1 MLIKIAPE
9 VYKDF
14 VTTDKHGNK
23 QLIAEC
29 LNAIYGTMVASLLY
43 YGKFCKTLK
52 REGFEPNPYDPCVHN
67 RMVDGKQQTISFHVD
82 DCKLSHED
90 YDVNTK
96 LIDTLRD
103 EYESI
108 FEDGTGKM
116 KVTRG
121 KVHEYLGMTLD
132 YRTEG
137 VVKISMLKC
146 LKECL
151 DDFAKIMPKENG
163 TKSSAAPSNL
173 FTINDDCEKLS
184 KKQAEQFHIWL
195 PRCCLQLNVRGQTLA
210 PQFRS

>member
-1 MLIKIAPE
+1 MESHLFLKKKRDGTIKGRTVAGGNKQRNYISKDDASSPTVATESVLFTSIIEAFEKRDVATIDIPNAFIQTRVEDPEQRAIIRIRGILVDMLVKIAPG
-9 VYKDF
+9 VYKDY

-116 KVTRG
+116 KVT
-121 KVHEYLGMTLD
+121 
-132 YRTEG
+132 
-137 VVKISMLKC
+137 
-146 LKECL
+146 
-151 DDFAKIMPKENG
+151 
-163 TKSSAAPSNL
+163 
-173 FTINDDCEKLS
+173 
-184 KKQAEQFHIWL
+184 
-195 PRCCLQLNVRGQTLA
+195 
-210 PQFRS
+210 